1 MGQQIAPLK
10 TPWGEAQNHSQI
22 VLRMEALLTRYG
34 IVTSD
39 MRHRMTAHAIFAS
52 GWKQK
57 VWHYNAWGVKRGSW
71 LGDWY
76 TMDTQE
82 ADASGAYYDV
92 PEEGWRA
99 FSSWR
104 ESIEDF
110 LNRISPTSPR
120 EGYRAAYEHLV
131 QPGKEHDALYWEA
144 LGSGGYYTD
153 KAFKPADFANL
164 VIRVRLEL
172 ATATPAQLVA
182 ADDWAVQHIAA
193 SIPWWVGVG
202 IGVGAA
208 LAIGK
213 LLMRKEP

>member
-1 MGQQIAPLK
+1 MGQIAPVK

-52 GWKQK
+52 GWKQN
-57 VWHYNAWGVKRGSW
+57 VWHFNAWGVKRGSW
-71 LGDWY
+71 KGDWY
-76 TMDTQE
+76 TMNTQE

-92 PEEGWRA
+92 PGEGWRA
-99 FSSWR
+99 FTSWK
-104 ESIEDF
+104 ESITDF
-110 LNRISPTSPR
+110 LNRISPTSSR
-120 EGYRAAYEHLV
+120 EGYRNAYEHLV
-131 QPGKEHDALYWEA
+131 QTGQAHDAEYWAA
-144 LGSGGYYTD
+144 LGVGGYYTD
-153 KAFKPADFANL
+153 KAFKPEDFANL
-164 VIRVRLEL
+164 VNRVRIEL
-172 ATATPAQLVA
+172 AAATPAQIAEADAWA
-182 ADDWAVQHIAA
+182 AGHITT